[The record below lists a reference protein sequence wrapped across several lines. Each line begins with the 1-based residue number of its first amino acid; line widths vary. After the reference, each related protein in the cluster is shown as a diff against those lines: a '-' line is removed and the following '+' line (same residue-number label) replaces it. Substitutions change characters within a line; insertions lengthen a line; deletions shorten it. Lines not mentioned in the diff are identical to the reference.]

1 MILVLSACGGFFRYC
16 YDSNSYVVLH
26 SCKDD
31 YYPTKGSADEDKG
44 LSSVDILYYLY
55 YILIGYN
62 YHVGNLW
69 DFFAVYIC
77 NYIELSKRCLLW
89 D

>member
-1 MILVLSACGGFFRYC
+1 MILVLSACGGLFRYC

-44 LSSVDILYYLY
+44 LSSVSIMPLLVLTLGLFGRAQRPAALFGILYAPC
-55 YILIGYN
+55 GP
-62 YHVGNLW
+62 
-69 DFFAVYIC
+69 F
-77 NYIELSKRCLLW
+77 
-89 D
+89 